1 MATDTATGSSGRPL
15 RPDYRIHADGS
26 VTLRICF
33 NWSCASRQHLAFTT
47 ADMREVA
54 QQMALCPS
62 NGLRH
67 RLQRLRIGIW
77 QMEALA
83 QKYQPLLG
91 NDEAI
96 NTRDQDRDG
105 RMDCIDNASN
115 TTTYLHVLRELGLL
129 PGWSVASPQVRDP
142 LSMTVHWTAV
152 AVDRERNG
160 PWAVDAWFRPN
171 GHLPFV
177 LPLPDWKDSAVAW
190 EAPFATLNPYPVY
203 SNQLCGADAEAGDG
217 SPRPGPPVAHGGRG
231 PQARQPGQ
239 PTKKTPL
246 ARGSRGVVGTVGFE
260 PTTR

>member
-1 MATDTATGSSGRPL
+1 MPSRRLHKAALLLLASICLVLTTPLTAAVDTTNGSSSRPL
-15 RPDYRIHADGS
+15 GPDYRIHADGS

-33 NWSCASRQHLAFTT
+33 NWSCASRQHLAFSA

-54 QQMALCPS
+54 QQMALCP
-62 NGLRH
+62 GPELQH

-77 QMEALA
+77 QMETLA

-115 TTTYLHVLRELGLL
+115 TTTYLNVLQDLGLI
-129 PGWSVASPQVRDP
+129 PGWSAASPQVRSP
-142 LSMTVHWTAV
+142 LSSAVHWTAV
-152 AVDRERNG
+152 AVDRERAQ

-177 LPLPDWKDSAVAW
+177 LPLRAWKNDAIAW
-190 EAPFATLNPYPVY
+190 EAPFAKRNPYPRY
-203 SNQLCGADAEAGDG
+203 TNQLCD
-217 SPRPGPPVAHGGRG
+217 S
-231 PQARQPGQ
+231 
-239 PTKKTPL
+239 
-246 ARGSRGVVGTVGFE
+246 
-260 PTTR
+260 